1 VSGFEPGSDIL
12 IGLVLIFCAMGAALL
27 FLRGIRQK
35 ARPIVS
41 ELHDHPPRFARGAR
55 TSLRQAGGQ
64 LHAVIEGT
72 FQKRRLMNY
81 AEYRVFKII
90 EDEILTERTG
100 HRVFAQTSLGE
111 VLQSRAGWR
120 VVAVEYQGSEHYQ
133 GTAAARDAIK
143 KEALRKAGVAY
154 VEIMP
159 GDNDDQIRFRVR
171 EQLGWKAT
179 ISLEPS
185 KLQTVAAQ

>member
-1 VSGFEPGSDIL
+1 
-12 IGLVLIFCAMGAALL
+12 
-27 FLRGIRQK
+27 
-35 ARPIVS
+35 
-41 ELHDHPPRFARGAR
+41 
-55 TSLRQAGGQ
+55 
-64 LHAVIEGT
+64 
-72 FQKRRLMNY
+72 MNY

-90 EDEILTERTG
+90 EDENLTERTG

-111 VLQSRAGWR
+111 VLQSENSDAFRSINAKRVDILIVDRAGWP